1 MTTPDPIPLAE
12 IEAACEAAVI
22 ALGEACGRGKLTMS
36 IPASRL
42 DHDIVISGALGW
54 VPAMAAEIRRL
65 RSQLARYEAGPE
77 FFDIEPLEDHNT
89 LTARDVREMQNNA
102 KRLRGDRE
110 GGPEQIVLEP
120 YEVVVSR
127 SEYVAMA
134 NTVAADRAAVAKWS
148 EECRR
153 KDEDIARLRAED
165 KPRPLT
171 DWHHDDGNV
180 LCFTEPIDEPPY
192 CGTPTDDE
200 FPWVSTP
207 HEDILFV
214 PLPRIF
220 REATP

>member
-12 IEAACEAAVI
+12 IEAACEAA
-22 ALGEACGRGKLTMS
+22 TPDWS
-36 IPASRL
+36 IE
-42 DHDIVISGALGW
+42 DFDWISQQDAEFAVNARTW